1 MQNLITSRPLHPEDI
16 INVDLTLFLDGYHGD
31 TSATFLLPEA
41 DKLGSELVEVTKE
54 ALEVGIRA
62 CGPGRHLKDIGREIQ
77 SVHSLFPR
85 PVTPAVYDKVT
96 SVGWGY

>member
-1 MQNLITSRPLHPEDI
+1 MYSRPLHPEDI

-31 TSATFLLPEA
+31 TSATFQLPET
-41 DKLGSELVEVTKE
+41 DKLGRELVEVTKE

-77 SVHSLFPR
+77 YVPSS
-85 PVTPAVYDKVT
+85 TPLLGVLSTSCDLEYDRLPGV
-96 SVGWGY
+96 